1 MRKSKRLLALAM
13 GMTLAV
19 GMTACGS
26 KEAAPRTTAAAA
38 QDSQAKDSQ
47 EDKSK
52 DSAPAG
58 KDAAPAASETTYNW
72 KWGTVDS
79 TSNPN
84 YEAMEYFCT
93 LLDEKAPGKWSIQIY
108 PDSQLGDASQLC
120 ESVQMG
126 TLEMACPASSI
137 VANYVPDY
145 GVFDMPYLFTTAEEV
160 DAVLDGEVG
169 AELAALADNA
179 NMKPVSYTHL
189 LTESPTDGSM
199 ISYANFPN
207 MLTGYLDPAASIGMD
222 RTNFEFLALYTSDDN
237 IIMAKKDE
245 TRFKDAKEFFEYAK
259 NNIVTIGTAGART
272 DDAVAVAMLEKE
284 LGFEFQHVHYQ
295 NSAEGF
301 AAVMGGHI
309 DVLMGNVSEAV
320 NKGEEIMPVVVL
332 SQERSEYLPDV
343 QCTYE
348 NDIKVAASSSRGV
361 IAAKGLD
368 PAAKEALLKA
378 LKATME
384 DPDQLAEAKKQGI
397 AVTPIYG
404 DDFEQWMEQQE
415 ESIKGIFDL
424 LDE

>member
-1 MRKSKRLLALAM
+1 MKKNRLLAAALC
-13 GMTLAV
+13 LAV
-19 GMTACGS
+19 ALTAGCS
-26 KEAAPRTTAAAA
+26 QDKKQETDTAAAA
-38 QDSQAKDSQ
+38 VS
-47 EDKSK
+47 
-52 DSAPAG
+52 SAAG
-58 KDAAPAASETTYNW
+58 EEKGSYPVPKLTFLCPSDA
-72 KWGTVDS
+72 GG
-79 TSNPN
+79 
-84 YEAMEYFCT
+84 AMDNNTRF
-93 LLDEKAPGKWSIQIY
+93 LA
-108 PDSQLGDASQLC
+108 
-120 ESVQMG
+120 
-126 TLEMACPASSI
+126 
-137 VANYVPDY
+137 
-145 GVFDMPYLFTTAEEV
+145 PYLEKHLGASV
-160 DAVLDGEVG
+160 DVINMGGSACWVG
-169 AELAALADNA
+169 W
-179 NMKPVSYTHL
+179 KH